1 MADKAFRGRYGKLD
15 WGTLRRM
22 LPQARKQLAEAIVEY
37 RGDLQREQGKSWTPA
52 QEKFAEAVI
61 ESIVNYDRKYEFCGT
76 LVFDFSTDDE
86 KRILAKLSG
95 N

>member
-1 MADKAFRGRYGKLD
+1 M
-15 WGTLRRM
+15 
-22 LPQARKQLAEAIVEY
+22 
-37 RGDLQREQGKSWTPA
+37 PA

-95 N
+95 NEPPSFRPARFLPPPINAQKTQSSVDAWPVRTGKQNGDCKRWATFRR